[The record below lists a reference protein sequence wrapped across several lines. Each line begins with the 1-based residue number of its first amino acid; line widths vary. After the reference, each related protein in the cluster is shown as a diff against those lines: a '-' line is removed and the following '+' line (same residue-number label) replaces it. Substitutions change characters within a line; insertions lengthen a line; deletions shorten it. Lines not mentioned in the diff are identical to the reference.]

1 MRSQQRF
8 SDVTRSYL
16 CCFYEILKNM
26 IDDMDGAQLTDSIS
40 YNFIVQM
47 IPHHRAAIEM
57 SYNILQ
63 YTTCIP
69 LQEIALGIIEEQT
82 MSIQNMLSILDR
94 CAGLGN
100 AQQDVCCYHKSYQ
113 QITQIMFTHM
123 QDACSTNNINA
134 DFIREMIPHH
144 KGAISM
150 SQNALRFDI
159 CPELVPILQA
169 IIKSQ
174 QKGVCEMER
183 LLRCV

>member
-1 MRSQQRF
+1 
-8 SDVTRSYL
+8 
-16 CCFYEILKNM
+16 
-26 IDDMDGAQLTDSIS
+26 MDGAQLTDSIS

-150 SQNALRFDI
+150 SPERTALRHLSGTGTHPSGDYQVAA
-159 CPELVPILQA
+159 E
-169 IIKSQ
+169 
-174 QKGVCEMER
+174 GVCEMER

>member
-1 MRSQQRF
+1 
-8 SDVTRSYL
+8 
-16 CCFYEILKNM
+16 
-26 IDDMDGAQLTDSIS
+26 MDGAQLTDSIS

-100 AQQDVCCYHKSYQ
+100 AQQDVCCYHK
-113 QITQIMFTHM
+113 
-123 QDACSTNNINA
+123 
-134 DFIREMIPHH
+134 
-144 KGAISM
+144 KAISKLHR
-150 SQNALRFDI
+150 SCSRI
-159 CPELVPILQA
+159 CRMPARRIILTPILYA
-169 IIKSQ
+169 K
-174 QKGVCEMER
+174 
-183 LLRCV
+183 